1 MTNTFQSAAIRSAR
15 ADARP
20 IFRCDCSEYAIFYT
34 PGCLCVVD
42 ESRAAQFEASLGV
55 QENGWAGELWRRA
68 TAAQIEERRQHAEP
82 FLPECLTL
90 YLNNECNLHCVYCYA
105 ASASCSTTRLDLATI
120 AAAARVVAKNC
131 RQKGC
136 PFSIVFHG
144 GGEPTLHHEQLA
156 GALDCVEAIASEY
169 RVTPF
174 RYVATNG
181 ILSEKNA
188 RELARRFDLIGL
200 SCDGP
205 PDIQN
210 RQRPSTTGAQT
221 ARTVTRTAH
230 ILREEGGRFHV
241 RATITR
247 ASLPRQAEIA
257 DYICRQLLPAEIY
270 FEPVYVGGRTQT
282 ADRFE
287 VCQAEEFVSNFLA
300 ARTVAWRHG
309 IPLQISGSRPASVHG
324 PYCHV
329 FRDVLSLVP
338 GGVATACF
346 KLDEAAH
353 VRAKGAV
360 VGGMNR
366 ETGRFEIEH
375 ERIQTLREQLSAT
388 PSECA
393 SCFNQYHCVRE
404 CPDRC
409 GLDDRVHDFSEELRR
424 AAAPQRQAGQTA
436 GFRCQLQKALIQT
449 TLITTAAH
457 LWSAATEKTANS
469 HTDQSS
475 GVYGT
480 VIL

>member
-1 MTNTFQSAAIRSAR
+1 MTETFQSITIRSAN
-15 ADARP
+15 APAPP
-20 IFRCDCSEYAIFYT
+20 IFRCDCPKYAVFYA

-42 ESRAAQFEASLGV
+42 KSRAAQFEASLGV

-68 TAAQIEERRQHAEP
+68 AAAQIKERRQQAGP

-105 ASASCSTTRLDLATI
+105 ASAPCSTTRLELATI

-131 RQKGC
+131 RQKDC

-144 GGEPTLHHEQLA
+144 GGEPTLHHKQLE

-169 RVTPF
+169 GVTPF

-181 ILSEKNA
+181 ILPEKYA

-210 RQRPSTTGAQT
+210 HQRPSATGSQT
-221 ARTVTRTAH
+221 ARTVARTAH

-241 RATITR
+241 RATITSV
-247 ASLPRQAEIA
+247 SLRRQVEITE
-257 DYICRQLLPAEIY
+257 YICRQLLPAEIH
-270 FEPVYVGGRTQT
+270 FEPVYVGGRTQP

-300 ARTVAWRHG
+300 ARIVARRHG
-309 IPLQISGSRPASVHG
+309 IALQISGSRPASVHG

-329 FRDVLSLVP
+329 FRDVLNLVP
-338 GGVATACF
+338 GGIATACF
-346 KLDEAAH
+346 KLNEAAH

-360 VGGMNR
+360 VGGMNQ

-388 PSECA
+388 PPECA

-409 GLDDRVHDFSEELRR
+409 GLDDRVHTVSEELSR
-424 AAAPQRQAGQTA
+424 AAAAQQQAEQTF
-436 GFRCQLQKALIQT
+436 GFRCQVQKALIQT

-457 LWSAATEKTANS
+457 LWSAAAEKMASSN
-469 HTDQSS
+469 TDQSS